1 MGILSLERR
10 EQGVLLS
17 PFSTFSGPVLGPNNK
32 MAGRKLALVVH
43 SFSITLETPG
53 RLEICSLQQVR
64 FFGRRV
70 RILWE
75 GSPYTL
81 GQVHRNLWSRTKRVV
96 GTWKGIWLAEN
107 SKSQPL

>member
-17 PFSTFSGPVLGPNNK
+17 PFSTFTGPVLGPNNK

-64 FFGRRV
+64 F
-70 RILWE
+70 
-75 GSPYTL
+75 
-81 GQVHRNLWSRTKRVV
+81 
-96 GTWKGIWLAEN
+96 LAGELEY
-107 SKSQPL
+107 SGKAAPIHWAKSTEISGAGLRG